1 MASDEQEQASVER
14 VRELEDMVQKL
25 KQENM
30 KLLGT
35 VMEGPRKIGR
45 QQLDSP
51 EDPEADLIQLD
62 DTTTDDPD
70 EW

>member
-1 MASDEQEQASVER
+1 MASEELDQASSER

-35 VMEGPRKIGR
+35 VKDGPRKFSR
-45 QQLDSP
+45 PQLDSP
-51 EDPEADLIQLD
+51 EDPEADLIPLGN
-62 DTTTDDPD
+62 TEDDPD

>member
-1 MASDEQEQASVER
+1 MASDEQDQASAER
-14 VRELEDMVQKL
+14 VRELEDMIHRL

-35 VMEGPRKIGR
+35 VKDGSQKIAR

-51 EDPEADLIQLD
+51 EDPEADLIPLND
-62 DTTTDDPD
+62 SKDDPD